1 MTTDTTFVSIPVEE
15 YRDLVKA
22 QKEAE
27 CLKAVLA
34 DKLKHYGSINYDML
48 EMLCTMFIGNTT
60 EIEAKE
66 EDF

>member
-1 MTTDTTFVSIPVEE
+1 MTTDTTFVSIPVDE
-15 YRDLVKA
+15 YRDLIKA

-34 DKLKHYGSINYDML
+34 DKLKHYGSISFDVL
-48 EMLCTMFIGNTT
+48 EMLCTMFVGNDKET
-60 EIEAKE
+60 EEKE